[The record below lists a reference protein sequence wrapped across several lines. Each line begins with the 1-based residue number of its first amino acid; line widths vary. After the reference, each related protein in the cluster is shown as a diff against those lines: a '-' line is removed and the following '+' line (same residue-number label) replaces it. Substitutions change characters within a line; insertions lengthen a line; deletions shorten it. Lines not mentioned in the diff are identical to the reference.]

1 MQRGDFKAAQPNSY
15 FLQGVGLGAFGT
27 GPGSVSFSLTVVRKV
42 GGDASAEIPDSGLT
56 GARQDTRV
64 WASLGRQF

>member
-1 MQRGDFKAAQPNSY
+1 
-15 FLQGVGLGAFGT
+15 
-27 GPGSVSFSLTVVRKV
+27 V
-42 GGDASAEIPDSGLT
+42 GGNASAEIPDSALT